1 MQRVRALSVTLALVG
16 LLALSGCQNDP
27 SNVASINGTTLTE
40 TTVQDAVRA
49 VETNYQATPPQT
61 AHQRSRAD
69 IYQLIVGFKVA
80 TEAAKRLAEE
90 KGFPAPTPDY
100 KASAAFYEL
109 PDTDPLVKAHA
120 EFTAYRDLLQ
130 RAVNPATPTEEDMRA
145 VYDRYAAEARAANQE
160 PAPYDTD
167 VRPALLESADYRSA
181 LGLRDELVA
190 AFDRFGL
197 AVNPKYAPVRVP
209 LYGIPNRNFAN
220 DELLLVELPVHLGTG
235 AVADVS

>member
-1 MQRVRALSVTLALVG
+1 MQRERAKVALALAG
-16 LLALSGCQNDP
+16 LIVLTGCQNDP
-27 SNVASINGTTLTE
+27 AKVATINGTTLTE
-40 TTVQDAVRA
+40 STVQDSVRA
-49 VETNYQATPPQT
+49 VEANYQATPPQT

-69 IYQLIVGFKVA
+69 LYQLIVGFTVA
-80 TEAAKRLAEE
+80 KEAARRLAEE

-100 KASAAFYEL
+100 KTSAAFYEL
-109 PDTDPLVKAHA
+109 PETDPLVKAHA

-130 RAVNPATPTEEDMRA
+130 RAVTPATPTETDMRA

-160 PAPYDTD
+160 PAPYETD

-181 LGLRDELVA
+181 LGLRDQLVA
-190 AFDRFGL
+190 AFDRYGL
-197 AVNPKYAPVRVP
+197 QLNPKYAPVRIP